1 MDISVAVSQLEV
13 LLPKL
18 TKMSPE
24 KKMALLYKLREELD
38 YENFREVA
46 ALFAINLSR
55 GENPKRWSLPDLEEV
70 VSEEQLE
77 AVEDLIEGDIED
89 VEEVEGDEYLGQR
102 VVERVWRST
111 I

>member
-1 MDISVAVSQLEV
+1 
-13 LLPKL
+13 
-18 TKMSPE
+18 MSPE

-46 ALFAINLSR
+46 ALLAINLSR